1 MRGLTAI
8 APSTLP
14 VASGLPLQHEDGGGR
29 QRSAQRTATE
39 ASPLRSL
46 RPARGRKVNFRA
58 RPQTLATAGT
68 GLGGGSR
75 RLR

>member
-1 MRGLTAI
+1 MRGLTDI
-8 APSTLP
+8 APSTFP
-14 VASGLPLQHEDGGGR
+14 VASGLPLQQDGGER
-29 QRSAQRTATE
+29 QRSAQRRATE

-46 RPARGRKVNFRA
+46 RPARGRKVNFRG

-68 GLGGGSR
+68 ALGGGSR